1 MTSYL
6 IIGIAVAI
14 YLLFRLWYYGLGR
27 KASPEL
33 IEHTLQAMQEGG
45 IDTQRC
51 EYVRTLL
58 EKDDGKDLVMVNL
71 LNLKQPIAESRAKL
85 QQYSKTF
92 LGGALKRAT
101 HPVLLSTAATGNVE
115 SLNTS
120 DSDEWRSVFIVRYRS
135 RTDMAKILVETFD
148 SPHHNLKLE
157 ALEKTI
163 GFPATVS
170 GMAGGIKK
178 LVPLVIALFAA
189 LLHIIL
195 V

>member
-6 IIGIAVAI
+6 IIGIAAAI

-27 KASPEL
+27 KASPEF
-33 IEHTLQAMQEGG
+33 IDSTLQALQQKN
-45 IDTQRC
+45 IDETRIT
-51 EYVRTLL
+51 YIRTLL
-58 EKDDGKDLVMVNL
+58 EQDDGKDLVMANL

-85 QQYSKTF
+85 MQYSKTF

-101 HPVLLSTAATGNVE
+101 HPVAMATSITGNVE
-115 SLNTS
+115 SLNATE
-120 DSDEWRSVFIVRYRS
+120 SDEWRSVFLVRYRS
-135 RTDMAKILVETFD
+135 RTDMAKILLETFD
-148 SPHHNLKLE
+148 SPHHDLKLD

-163 GFPATVS
+163 GYPAS
-170 GMAGGIKK
+170 ASSILGGIKA
-178 LVPLVIALFAA
+178 LVPMVIALSAA